1 MAGYPGGFVHAW
13 TTGGSR
19 FLSYDTGQGAVQASP
34 TLVDLNGDGVLD
46 ILTGNTAGYVRGFTG
61 QGATIFA
68 LRDSCQPICGI
79 FGTPTAADLDRDG
92 DLEVIASSW
101 DHYLYAWHL
110 NGTPLA
116 GFPQYTKDTIW
127 SSPAVANLDADGWL
141 EIIVGGDCD
150 GVPGQDCY
158 PQRGGWI
165 FVYRHD
171 GSRMVG

>member
-92 DLEVIASSW
+92 DLEVREVLVLDGIG
-101 DHYLYAWHL
+101 HRGAWARPSDVRRQALVRTYDRCRRDGTRSLEGDGGGLVL
-110 NGTPLA
+110 NA
-116 GFPQYTKDTIW
+116 
-127 SSPAVANLDADGWL
+127 DA
-141 EIIVGGDCD
+141 
-150 GVPGQDCY
+150 
-158 PQRGGWI
+158 
-165 FVYRHD
+165 
-171 GSRMVG
+171 